1 MAQNIPQAKQK
12 RVYQSAVRERQA
24 ADTRQRIA
32 TAGRRLLTAKGY
44 AAMTI
49 DAVAQ
54 EAGVAA
60 QTVYAVFG
68 SKIGILNEILD
79 EARFDET
86 YQELVRQARSD
97 PDPRARLRYAARI
110 ARQIF
115 DSERPVLDLLRGAGV
130 LAPELSRVEHERESM
145 RYERQGPLIEYLAK
159 KKFLR
164 PGLKPARAREILWAM
179 TSRDLYRMLVR
190 ERGWPSQ
197 EFEDWLGNALVEAL
211 MGDSTNRGS

>member
-1 MAQNIPQAKQK
+1 MPPVKQK
-12 RVYQSAVRERQA
+12 RSYQSAARNRQA

-32 TAGRRLLTAKGY
+32 AAARRLLAAKGY

-49 DAVAQ
+49 DAVAR
-54 EAGVAA
+54 EAEVAA

-79 EARFDET
+79 EARFDES
-86 YQELVRQARSD
+86 YQELVRQARTA
-97 PDPRARLRYAARI
+97 PDPRARLRSSARI

-130 LAPELSRVEHERESM
+130 LAPELSRVEQERESM

-159 KKFLR
+159 KKQLR
-164 PGLKPARAREILWAM
+164 ADLKPARAREILWAM

-197 EFEDWLGNALVEAL
+197 EFEDWLGGTLVDVL
-211 MGDSTNRGS
+211 LG

>member
-1 MAQNIPQAKQK
+1 MAAKQK
-12 RVYQSAVRERQA
+12 RSYQSAVRERQA

-32 TAGRRLLTAKGY
+32 AAAHRLLAAKGY

-49 DAVAQ
+49 DAVAR
-54 EAGVAA
+54 EAEVAA

-68 SKIGILNEILD
+68 SKVGILNEILD

-86 YQELVRQARSD
+86 YQELVRQARSA
-97 PDPRARLRYAARI
+97 PDPQARLRYAARI

-130 LAPELSRVEHERESM
+130 LAPELSRVEQERESM
-145 RYERQGPLIEYLAK
+145 RYERQGPLIEYLTK
-159 KKFLR
+159 KKHLR
-164 PGLKPARAREILWAM
+164 PGLKPGRAREILWAL

-197 EFEDWLGNALVEAL
+197 EFEDWLGRTLIEAL
-211 MGDSTNRGS
+211 LLTEP

>member
-1 MAQNIPQAKQK
+1 MPAAKTK
-12 RVYQSAVRERQA
+12 RSYQSAVRERQA
-24 ADTRQRIA
+24 AETRQRIA
-32 TAGRRLLTAKGY
+32 AAARRLLVSKGY
-44 AAMTI
+44 AAMTV
-49 DAVAQ
+49 DAIAR

-79 EARFDET
+79 EARFDER
-86 YQELVRQARSD
+86 YRELVRQALSARE
-97 PDPRARLRYAARI
+97 PRERLRYAARI

-130 LAPELSRVEHERESM
+130 LAPELSRVERERESM
-145 RYERQGPLIEYLAK
+145 RYERQEPMIDYLAK
-159 KKFLR
+159 RKQLR
-164 PGLKPARAREILWAM
+164 PGLSRARAREVLWAL

-197 EFEDWLGNALVEAL
+197 EFEDWLGNTLLQALI
-211 MGDSTNRGS
+211 G

>member
-1 MAQNIPQAKQK
+1 MPPVKQK
-12 RVYQSAVRERQA
+12 RSYQSAVRDRQA
-24 ADTRQRIA
+24 ADTRQRISA
-32 TAGRRLLTAKGY
+32 AARRLLAAKGY

-49 DAVAQ
+49 DAVAR
-54 EAGVAA
+54 EAEVAA

-79 EARFDET
+79 EARFDES
-86 YQELVRQARSD
+86 YQELVRQARTT

-130 LAPELSRVEHERESM
+130 LAPELSRVEQERESM

-159 KKFLR
+159 KKQLR

-190 ERGWPSQ
+190 ERGWSSQ
-197 EFEDWLGNALVEAL
+197 EFEDWLGGTLVEAL
-211 MGDSTNRGS
+211 LG

>member
-1 MAQNIPQAKQK
+1 MPPAKPK
-12 RVYQSAVRERQA
+12 RSYQSAVRERQA
-24 ADTRQRIA
+24 AETRQRIA
-32 TAGRRLLTAKGY
+32 AAARRLLVSKGY
-44 AAMTI
+44 AAMTV
-49 DAVAQ
+49 DAIAR

-79 EARFDET
+79 EARFDES
-86 YQELVRQARSD
+86 YRELVRQALSARE
-97 PDPRARLRYAARI
+97 PRERLRYAARI

-130 LAPELSRVEHERESM
+130 LAPELSRVERERESM
-145 RYERQGPLIEYLAK
+145 RYERQEPMIDFLAK
-159 KKFLR
+159 KKQLR
-164 PGLKPARAREILWAM
+164 PGLSRARAREILWAL

-197 EFEDWLGNALVEAL
+197 EFEDWLGETLLQALI
-211 MGDSTNRGS
+211 G

>member
-1 MAQNIPQAKQK
+1 MRAKQK
-12 RVYQSAVRERQA
+12 RPYQSAVRERQA

-32 TAGRRLLTAKGY
+32 AAARRLLAAKGY

-49 DAVAQ
+49 DAVAR

-60 QTVYAVFG
+60 QTIYAVFG

-86 YQELVRQARSD
+86 YQELVRQARTA
-97 PDPRARLRYAARI
+97 PDPRARLLYAARI

-130 LAPELSRVEHERESM
+130 LAPELSRVERERESM
-145 RYERQGPLIEYLAK
+145 RYERQAPLIEYLAK
-159 KKFLR
+159 KKQLR
-164 PGLKPARAREILWAM
+164 AGLSQTRAREILWTL

-197 EFEDWLGNALVEAL
+197 EFEDWLGDTLLRALT
-211 MGDSTNRGS
+211 GDSINRGS

>member
-1 MAQNIPQAKQK
+1 MRAKQK
-12 RVYQSAVRERQA
+12 RSYQSAVRERQA

-32 TAGRRLLTAKGY
+32 TAARRLLGAKGY

-49 DAVAQ
+49 DAVAR
-54 EAGVAA
+54 EAEVAA

-68 SKIGILNEILD
+68 SKVGILNEILD

-86 YQELVRQARSD
+86 YQELVRQAQTA
-97 PDPRARLRYAARI
+97 PDPRARLLYAARI

-130 LAPELSRVEHERESM
+130 LAPELLRVERERESM
-145 RYERQGPLIEYLAK
+145 RYERQAPLIEYLAK
-159 KKFLR
+159 KKQLR
-164 PGLKPARAREILWAM
+164 PGLSQARAREILWTL

-197 EFEDWLGNALVEAL
+197 EFEEWLGDTLLRALT
-211 MGDSTNRGS
+211 GDSTNRGS

>member
-1 MAQNIPQAKQK
+1 MPAKQK
-12 RVYQSAVRERQA
+12 RSYQSAVRERQA

-32 TAGRRLLTAKGY
+32 GAARRLLATKGY

-49 DAVAQ
+49 DAVAR

-79 EARFDET
+79 EARFDES
-86 YQELVRQARSD
+86 YQELVRQALSA
-97 PDPRARLRYAARI
+97 PNPRARVVYAARI

-130 LAPELSRVEHERESM
+130 LAPELSRVERERESM

-159 KKFLR
+159 KKHLR
-164 PGLKPARAREILWAM
+164 RGLKPARAREILWAL

-197 EFEDWLGNALVEAL
+197 EFEDWLGNTLLEAL
-211 MGDSTNRGS
+211 IGDSTNRES

>member
-1 MAQNIPQAKQK
+1 MRAKQK
-12 RVYQSAVRERQA
+12 RPYQSAVRERQA

-32 TAGRRLLTAKGY
+32 TAARRLLAAKGY

-49 DAVAQ
+49 DAVAR
-54 EAGVAA
+54 EAEVAA

-68 SKIGILNEILD
+68 SKVGILNEILD

-86 YQELVRQARSD
+86 YQELVRQAQTA
-97 PDPRARLRYAARI
+97 PDARARLLYAARI

-130 LAPELSRVEHERESM
+130 LAPELSRVERERESM
-145 RYERQGPLIEYLAK
+145 RYERQAPLIEYLAK
-159 KKFLR
+159 KKQLR
-164 PGLKPARAREILWAM
+164 PGLSPARAREILWTL

-197 EFEDWLGNALVEAL
+197 EFEDWLGDTLLRALT
-211 MGDSTNRGS
+211 GGS